1 MRRILTPALLLGTML
16 IPVAAVAS
24 QPSTDA
30 SVPTGNLRVS
40 TGVTAPAILD
50 TAVVEIPQG
59 NSYISIP
66 AGAQVGLTL
75 TVDQNG
81 APQNIRV
88 VKSLNHDWD
97 AQVIEAVRHFHFR
110 PGSMDNQA
118 IPVDMNLIV
127 NITK

>member
-1 MRRILTPALLLGTML
+1 MRRTLAPALLLGTML

-30 SVPTGNLRVS
+30 SVPTDNLRVS

-59 NSYISIP
+59 GSYQSIP

-81 APQNIRV
+81 VPQNIRV

-97 AQVIEAVRHFHFR
+97 AEVIDAVRQFHFR
-110 PGSMDNQA
+110 PGSMDNNP
-118 IPVDMNLIV
+118 IPMDMNLTV
-127 NITK
+127 NITR